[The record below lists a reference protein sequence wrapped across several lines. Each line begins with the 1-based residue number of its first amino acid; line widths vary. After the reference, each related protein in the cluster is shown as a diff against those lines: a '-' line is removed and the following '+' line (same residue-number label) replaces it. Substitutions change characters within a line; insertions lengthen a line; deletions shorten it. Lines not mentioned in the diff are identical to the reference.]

1 MSVRV
6 STEGPF
12 DFWTTFRVFSLDM
25 TDEKGQAG
33 TNSVLVDDGETE
45 QEAGE
50 PTAPP
55 EPREPMPV
63 IESRFMLVDLAA
75 LRTKQL
81 RRGAPARV
89 STAVPGPDTG
99 APSTRKLERIAV
111 AEINEGSSCMTSPT
125 QTGGRGRGQ
134 EALVI
139 PADIQQPR
147 HRDPYRVAFV
157 DRLPVKPLSGSVSLP
172 A

>member
-111 AEINEGSSCMTSPT
+111 AEINEGLIVYDLP
-125 QTGGRGRGQ
+125 
-134 EALVI
+134 
-139 PADIQQPR
+139 
-147 HRDPYRVAFV
+147 DPNWRAG
-157 DRLPVKPLSGSVSLP
+157 DGDKKRS
-172 A
+172 